1 MARSKLTQNFDS
13 KTSNTQ
19 TVRLS
24 KPRDVSIP
32 GRSIK
37 VTSTVIDDSSNEGQ
51 AEPTRQMTLRVNEAA
66 WRELQMLRIET
77 GRPVNKL
84 LIDAVNEYLSR
95 NGKAPVA

>member
-1 MARSKLTQNFDS
+1 MARSKLTAAFDVKEAKTQS
-13 KTSNTQ
+13 VKTSKSYDTLTLN
-19 TVRLS
+19 
-24 KPRDVSIP
+24 
-32 GRSIK
+32 G
-37 VTSTVIDDSSNEGQ
+37 
-51 AEPTRQMTLRVNEAA
+51 ATRQMSLRISDAA

>member
-1 MARSKLTQNFDS
+1 MARSKLTAAFDVKKAKTQS
-13 KTSNTQ
+13 VKTSKSYDA
-19 TVRLS
+19 L
-24 KPRDVSIP
+24 
-32 GRSIK
+32 
-37 VTSTVIDDSSNEGQ
+37 TSNG
-51 AEPTRQMTLRVNEAA
+51 ATRQMSLRISDAA

>member
-1 MARSKLTQNFDS
+1 MARSKLTAAFDV
-13 KTSNTQ
+13 KEANTQ
-19 TVRLS
+19 SVKAS
-24 KPRDVSIP
+24 KSYDAL
-32 GRSIK
+32 
-37 VTSTVIDDSSNEGQ
+37 TSKS
-51 AEPTRQMTLRVNEAA
+51 ATRQMSLRISDAA

>member
-1 MARSKLTQNFDS
+1 MARSKLTAAFDVKEAKTQS
-13 KTSNTQ
+13 VKTSKSHDA
-19 TVRLS
+19 L
-24 KPRDVSIP
+24 
-32 GRSIK
+32 
-37 VTSTVIDDSSNEGQ
+37 TSNG
-51 AEPTRQMTLRVNEAA
+51 ATRQMSLRISDAA

>member
-1 MARSKLTQNFDS
+1 MS
-13 KTSNTQ
+13 
-19 TVRLS
+19 
-24 KPRDVSIP
+24 
-32 GRSIK
+32 
-37 VTSTVIDDSSNEGQ
+37 
-51 AEPTRQMTLRVNEAA
+51 LRISDAA

>member
-1 MARSKLTQNFDS
+1 MARSKLTDAFDVKEANTQNV
-13 KTSNTQ
+13 KTSKSDDA
-19 TVRLS
+19 L
-24 KPRDVSIP
+24 
-32 GRSIK
+32 
-37 VTSTVIDDSSNEGQ
+37 TSNG
-51 AEPTRQMTLRVNEAA
+51 ATRQMSLRISDAA

>member
-1 MARSKLTQNFDS
+1 MARSKLTAAFDVKEANTQSVKAS
-13 KTSNTQ
+13 KSYDALTSN
-19 TVRLS
+19 
-24 KPRDVSIP
+24 
-32 GRSIK
+32 G
-37 VTSTVIDDSSNEGQ
+37 
-51 AEPTRQMTLRVNEAA
+51 ATRQMSLRISDAA

>member
-1 MARSKLTQNFDS
+1 MARSKLTAAFDVKEAKTQNV
-13 KTSNTQ
+13 KTSKSYDALT
-19 TVRLS
+19 S
-24 KPRDVSIP
+24 KS
-32 GRSIK
+32 
-37 VTSTVIDDSSNEGQ
+37 
-51 AEPTRQMTLRVNEAA
+51 ATRQMSLRISDAA

>member
-1 MARSKLTQNFDS
+1 MARSKLTAAFDVKEAKTQS
-13 KTSNTQ
+13 VKTSKNYDALT
-19 TVRLS
+19 S
-24 KPRDVSIP
+24 KS
-32 GRSIK
+32 
-37 VTSTVIDDSSNEGQ
+37 
-51 AEPTRQMTLRVNEAA
+51 ATRQMSLRISDAA